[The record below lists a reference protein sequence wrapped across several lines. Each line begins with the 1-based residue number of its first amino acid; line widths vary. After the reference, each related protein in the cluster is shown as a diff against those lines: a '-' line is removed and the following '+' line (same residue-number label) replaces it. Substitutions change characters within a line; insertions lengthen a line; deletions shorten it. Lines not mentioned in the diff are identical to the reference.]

1 MPMEKPES
9 RRPDFIAIPL
19 IFFFALGFSLSLN
32 LPVIHDNFLS
42 ADQAVYYAL
51 TQSIAHD
58 GDLEYTK
65 KDLIRYYHDFA
76 AGPQGIFLKK
86 VKTGKIYYAKSWA
99 YPLFAAPFV
108 RIFGANGFFVFH
120 SFLLLLILLM
130 GRSYLA
136 FANGPTRS
144 LSYVLSFLFASVAAV
159 YFLWI
164 SPDFFNFCLV
174 FSILFLWAYKIRRR
188 EISPGAVAPGRLFSF
203 LLSPGSDYLAAF
215 LAGIAVF
222 SKPPNIVL
230 MGPLVLYALSEKK
243 ILKALLLAFVF
254 FLSLGLLFG
263 TNSLL
268 TSEWNYQGGERKTFI
283 GNFPLE
289 RDTITFDS
297 VGSVMTS
304 ENYFQRSLI
313 PPKFIALNLFYY
325 FFGRFTGIAWYFF
338 PALLAL
344 VLFFTS
350 RRRFHDWLVLAALAG
365 GILIYI
371 VLTPEFYGGGGGSLA
386 NRYFLNIY
394 PLFFFL
400 PGEKKTWRQVVLI
413 WMMAALFISPILVSP
428 FRSSAQPATH
438 AKRFPFKAL
447 PVEMT
452 QVNHF
457 PTNTNPSA
465 FRVHIWP
472 DKPQPHG
479 EFIHFLDDNFHPK
492 LEPTGIWTRG
502 DKACEMI
509 LKTYYPLR
517 EIEVRLLNNPR
528 TNNKISVKIGS
539 KTQKIVLQPRQ
550 RGTLRFPVGNGFRVQ
565 SRYHYRMVIK
575 AEKGS
580 IPYYEDPASLER
592 RYLGVF
598 FELELVPKQ

>member
-1 MPMEKPES
+1 MPEEKPES
-9 RRPDFIAIPL
+9 RRPVFIAIIL
-19 IFFFALGFSLSLN
+19 IFLFALGFSVSVN
-32 LPVIHDNFLS
+32 LPVIHNNFLF

-86 VKTGKIYYAKSWA
+86 AKTGKIYYAKSWA

-108 RIFGANGFFVFH
+108 RVFGANGFFVFH

-136 FANGPTRS
+136 SANGPVRS
-144 LSYVLSFLFASVAAV
+144 LLYLLSFLFASVAAV
-159 YFLWI
+159 YYLWI
-164 SPDFFNFCLV
+164 SPDFFNLCLV

-188 EISPGAVAPGRLFSF
+188 EIPPAAAASGKPLSF

-230 MGPLVLYALSEKK
+230 IGPLVLYSLYEKK
-243 ILKALLLAFVF
+243 ILRALLLGVIFV
-254 FLSLGLLFG
+254 LALVLLFG
-263 TNSLL
+263 TNYLL

-289 RDTITFDS
+289 KDTFTFDS
-297 VGSVMTS
+297 IGSVMTS
-304 ENYFQRSLI
+304 ENYFQRFLI
-313 PPKFIALNLFYY
+313 PPKFIVLNVFYY

-344 VLFFTS
+344 ILFFTA
-350 RRRFHDWLVLAALAG
+350 RRRFHDWLLLAALAG

-400 PGEKKTWRQVVLI
+400 PGEKKTWRQIVLI
-413 WMMAALFISPILVSP
+413 WLVAALFIAQILVSP

-457 PTNTNPSA
+457 PTNTNPNA

-472 DKPQPHG
+472 DKPQPQR
-479 EFIHFLDDNFHPK
+479 EFIHFLDDNFYER

-502 DKACEMI
+502 DKTCELI

-517 EIEVRLLNNPR
+517 EVGVHLLNNPR
-528 TNNKISVKIGS
+528 ANNRIRVRVDG
-539 KTQKIVLQPRQ
+539 KTQNIVLQPKQ
-550 RGTLRFPVGNGFRVQ
+550 RGTLRFPVGNGFRVE
-565 SRYHYRMVIK
+565 SRYHYRIK
-575 AEKGS
+575 IRAEKGS
-580 IPYYEDPASLER
+580 IPYYEDPSSLER

-598 FELELVPKQ
+598 FELELVPK